1 MKRLL
6 VLLLLV
12 TVVAVHPAGQSQKPA
27 PTVSADFVLPGE
39 PVTLPAPL
47 STMMAGLSA
56 RAIGTH
62 IAALA
67 SPGFDGRGLGQ
78 RGLEATAEYIAAML
92 AVRGVPPLATPAI
105 GSLATA
111 AYFQPVPMREITSPQ
126 GQLTVEVRRG
136 DAVDTRTFLSGVDCL
151 FQERPPQDL
160 AGSVVFA
167 GYGIRETAP
176 LRDDYRDL
184 EVKDRV
190 VVVLGG
196 TPPGPDWDTDSLR
209 AKYASDGRSRHEAKA
224 ALAASLGARAVIAI
238 EGEAFPTM
246 LASGR
251 SAPAARYFVPY
262 ETGTVHDGTIPVI
275 RVSTAVGS
283 MLLASAGTS
292 SGAPAHAKPQALA
305 GVSVM
310 ARTTGT
316 ERLVIARNV
325 VAAIPG
331 SDAALRREAVVIGA
345 HMDHLGRT
353 GDTMYP
359 GADDNAS
366 GTAALL
372 EIAAAM
378 ASAPQRPRR
387 TVVFAFWTGEEEG
400 HLGSEYYAQH
410 PLWPMEQTTVYLNL
424 DMIGHPWTAEE
435 IRSLVTDSGIEN
447 GAAFLATVKTDDF
460 IELGVPPTA
469 RDLDPVLKQV
479 ARAAGLAL
487 HLDRTDGLHGGSD
500 YRAFARKGRPFV
512 RFFGN
517 YFPGYHEPTDTPDQV
532 DPAQVL
538 KMARVALGAVWM
550 IAER

>member
-1 MKRLL
+1 
-6 VLLLLV
+6 
-12 TVVAVHPAGQSQKPA
+12 
-27 PTVSADFVLPGE
+27 VSADFVPPGE

-111 AYFQPVPMREITSPQ
+111 AYFQPVPMREITSAQ
-126 GQLTVEVRRG
+126 GQLTIEVRRG
-136 DAVDTRTFLSGVDCL
+136 HALDTRTFLSGVDCL

-160 AGSVVFA
+160 SGSVVFA
-167 GYGIRETAP
+167 GYGIRETTP
-176 LRDDYRDL
+176 LRDDYQDL
-184 EVKDRV
+184 DVKDRV
-190 VVVLGG
+190 VVVLGA
-196 TPPGPDWDTDSLR
+196 TPSGPDWDTDSLR
-209 AKYASDGRSRHEAKA
+209 AKYASDGRIRHEAKA

-262 ETGTVHDGTIPVI
+262 ETGAVHDGTIPVI
-275 RVSTAVGS
+275 RVSAAVGN

-292 SGAPAHAKPQALA
+292 TGAAAHARPQALA

-353 GDTMYP
+353 GDTVYP

-424 DMIGHPWTAEE
+424 DMIGHPWTTEE
-435 IRSLVTDSGIEN
+435 IRSLVTGSGLEN

-469 RDLDPVLKQV
+469 RDLDPVLTQV

-538 KMARVALGAVWM
+538 KMARVALGAGWM
-550 IAER
+550 MADR